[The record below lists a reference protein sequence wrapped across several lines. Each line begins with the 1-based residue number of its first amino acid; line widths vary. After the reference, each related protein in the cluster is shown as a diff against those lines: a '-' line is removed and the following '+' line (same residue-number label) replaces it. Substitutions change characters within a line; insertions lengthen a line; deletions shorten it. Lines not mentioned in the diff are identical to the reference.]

1 MLRSIVSALSQRL
14 PVKQITGN
22 PTLHCTQNLYK
33 HSAVNEANSSC
44 NFSQA
49 SVANMAADTT
59 KQEQNNSN
67 CAAVRANTSSKA
79 SRNTAKRANKSSSK
93 SRKHSNKR
101 YKASKSYKQ
110 SHVVV
115 GKGKDEVC
123 SSLAAVSLAT

>member
-1 MLRSIVSALSQRL
+1 MLKSIVSALSQRLPVKQITGNPTLHCTLVSALSQRL

-33 HSAVNEANSSC
+33 HSAVNESKSSC
-44 NFSQA
+44 NFSQS

-79 SRNTAKRANKSSSK
+79 F
-93 SRKHSNKR
+93 
-101 YKASKSYKQ
+101 
-110 SHVVV
+110 
-115 GKGKDEVC
+115 
-123 SSLAAVSLAT
+123 